1 MRESGRC
8 EPVSYRFLVG
18 GPGRNRRRRKRRKE
32 TAVTDS
38 PEETLAPAAL
48 AAVHGAPEEGERS

>member
-18 GPGRNRRRRKRRKE
+18 GPVRNRRRRKE